1 MSKKITIIGARG
13 HWGRKITQD
22 LTQAKYTIN
31 AVDID
36 NQVDLT
42 RYDNL
47 WQNDFIIIATP
58 PTEHAKYIDFL
69 VKPYRYTLLAGQQ
82 NWVLRSKCKISCWL
96 KAIALYAGIA
106 WCFRK
111 PLILCE
117 KPLPQLDFFEKN
129 KKLGKRIRVVDH
141 YLYKVNIGKIKYYFK
156 KDRYKIKKI
165 YLYLCEKNQEKRN
178 WMFDS
183 HQYGGVTLDLAH
195 HLISILAELVG
206 YASLDDAKNIYNI
219 KFIQF
224 DYGLADKELKM
235 TFEVAGFYIYL
246 HVGKDIENRKQVVFQ
261 HFDGYQEAFDLQDT
275 VSYTKIIQN
284 PEKALSIPAAK
295 SINRFLRSILCEQ
308 KAQANLSKLKKMDMQ
323 EVLSAL
329 ECLQSEFKHRHSF
342 YWSSYYKLLLYHLFI
357 IILPVFAYFYA
368 SKIDFDKGILSYFVL
383 IISFL
388 LASYFIPKTL
398 KRAKKYL
405 DDEDHRLKLSI
416 DRMRE
421 IYYARFGVNIYPD
434 KQQALSF
441 INVNMQSFLQKEQ
454 RKPKGLGADYMMA
467 VFWYICMIASWS
479 VFLAFLVLFCNP
491 KEILQ
496 SFLESLSYI
505 F

>member
-22 LTQAKYTIN
+22 LTQERYTIN

-42 RYDNL
+42 RYDSL

-58 PTEHAKYIDFL
+58 PVEHAKYIDFL
-69 VKPYRYTLLAGQQ
+69 VKPYRYIFSAGQQ
-82 NWVLRSKCKISCWL
+82 NWVLRSKYKILCWL
-96 KAIALYAGIA
+96 KAIALYADTT
-106 WCFRK
+106 WYFRK
-111 PLILCE
+111 PVILCE

-129 KKLGKRIRVVDH
+129 KRLGKKIRVVDH
-141 YLYKVNIGKIKYYFK
+141 YLYKSNIGNIKYCFK
-156 KDRYKIKKI
+156 ENRCKIKKI

-183 HQYGGVTLDLAH
+183 RQYGGVTLDLAH
-195 HLISILAELVG
+195 HLIAILAELVG
-206 YASLDDAKNIYNI
+206 YASLDDAKKIHNI

-224 DYGLADKELKM
+224 DHGLADKELKM

-246 HVGKDIENRKQVVFQ
+246 HVGKEIEKRKQIVFQ
-261 HFDGYQEAFDLQDT
+261 HFNGYQKAFDLQDT
-275 VSYTKIIQN
+275 VSYNQIIQN

-308 KAQANLSKLKKMDMQ
+308 KAQENLSKFKKMDMQ
-323 EVLSAL
+323 EVLGIL

-357 IILPVFAYFYA
+357 IILPVLAYFYA
-368 SKIDFDKGILSYFVL
+368 SKINFDEDVLSYFVL

-388 LASYFIPKTL
+388 LALFFMPFSL
-398 KRAKKYL
+398 KRAKGYL

-441 INVNMQSFLQKEQ
+441 INVNMQSCLQKEQ
-454 RKPKGLGADYMMA
+454 SKPKGLGADYMMA

-479 VFLAFLVLFCNP
+479 VFWTFLVLFLNSQERL
-491 KEILQ
+491 K